1 MAKSPLIVNEN
12 SNHSLPYPR
21 NVQVS
26 GRSSGGGNF
35 LLRAAKFALDNHERH
50 VYVCVSP
57 GEKQDVVTEAIK
69 QQYMLMNTV
78 GKTNFT
84 ITIVKEDACVI

>member
-1 MAKSPLIVNEN
+1 MAKAPLIVNES

-26 GRSSGGGNF
+26 GRTSGGGNY
-35 LLRAAKFALDNHERH
+35 LMRAAAYAKEHDERH

-57 GEKQDVVTEAIK
+57 GEKQDAVTEAIK
-69 QQYMLMNTV
+69 QQFLLMNTV

-84 ITIVKEDACVI
+84 ITIVKEDACII

>member
-1 MAKSPLIVNEN
+1 MAKAPLIVNES

-21 NVQVS
+21 NVEVS
-26 GRSSGGGNF
+26 GHSSGGGNY
-35 LLRAAKFALDNHERH
+35 LLRAAKYAKEHDERH

-57 GEKQDVVTEAIK
+57 GAKQDAVAETIK
-69 QQYMLMNTV
+69 QQYLLMNTV

-84 ITIVKEDACVI
+84 VTIVKEDACII

>member
-1 MAKSPLIVNEN
+1 MAKAPLIVNES

-26 GRSSGGGNF
+26 GRSSGGGNY
-35 LLRAAKFALDNHERH
+35 LIRAAAYAKYHDERH
-50 VYVCVSP
+50 VYICVSP

-69 QQYMLMNTV
+69 QQYLLMNIV
-78 GKTNFT
+78 GKTNFML
-84 ITIVKEDACVI
+84 TIVKEDACII